1 MTELIKSLGIG
12 FIAVAEF
19 VYILLRG
26 QIQASEARRAV
37 EELKR
42 KYAENKLEVV
52 ENNIGKSS
60 DDIIDEH
67 VKRTGKS

>member
-52 ENNIGKSS
+52 ENNLGKSS

-67 VKRTGKS
+67 VKRPGKS